1 MTKKE
6 AVKEEERNETLK
18 GETSLDLSIAPLD
31 TEWDGDQAKMD
42 MRIYSSPHPH
52 DLDNM
57 DWDKYAEGFF
67 YCDESE
73 KEKASSYKLPF
84 ALLMDG
90 ELVAVPQGIF
100 SAAAA
105 VQGARG
111 GVELP
116 EEAREEVKEKIAAYY
131 SRMDREAPF
140 VKHQGSLIP
149 NIKELKKID
158 PEFVSGS
165 GPEDAQIVF
174 VAASPSAL
182 EVIRESPLVGP
193 TGKIFNDVFLKSL
206 DVDRSRVRILYAVP
220 IHLKDEDGKDRSPT
234 AKEFEIWR
242 PWVDAQIE
250 KHETVIALGKIS
262 KTLIGDAATFALPHP
277 RALLLFGNSGEVD
290 RKTRAI
296 KKQLSENKIAKSV
309 KLNIV
314 KANDDKKL
322 VYGIVLEPDTTDLQ
336 MDVIDKNEIE
346 TAAHEF
352 MKSFRVV
359 GDNHNAIA
367 KASVVESYIAP
378 TDGEMNGKPYTA
390 GSWIM
395 AVKVDDDQMW
405 EALKG
410 GDYTGFS
417 IGGSAERVG
426 L

>member
-6 AVKEEERNETLK
+6 TVKEEDQKVETEK
-18 GETSLDLSIAPLD
+18 TETSLELKIAPMD
-31 TEWDGDQAKMD
+31 TEWAGDAARQQ
-42 MRIYSSPHPH
+42 MRERATDPEG
-52 DLDNM
+52 NV
-57 DWDKYAEGFF
+57 DWDKYGEGFF
-67 YCDESE
+67 YCDEGDP
-73 KEKASSYKLPF
+73 EKAASYKLPF
-84 ALLMDG
+84 ATVING

-105 VQGARG
+105 MQGARG
-111 GVELP
+111 GVDLP
-116 EEAREEVKEKIAAYY
+116 DGDRDAVKEKIMEYY
-131 SRMDREAPF
+131 LRMDREPPF
-140 VKHQGSLIP
+140 TKSEEGLIP
-149 NIKELKKID
+149 DLAALHKSD
-158 PEFVSGS
+158 PAFLAPS
-165 GPEDAQIVF
+165 GPSTAPIVF

-182 EVIRESPLVGP
+182 EVIRSSPLVGP
-193 TGKIFNDVFLKSL
+193 TGKVFRDVFLKSL
-206 DVDRSRVRILYAVP
+206 GVDRSNVRIIYSVP
-220 IHLKDEDGKDRSPT
+220 LHLTDEEGRDRSPT
-234 AKEFEIWR
+234 AKEFEVWR
-242 PWVDAQIE
+242 PWVENEIK
-250 KHETVIALGKIS
+250 KHETVVALGKIS
-262 KTLIGDAATFALPHP
+262 KTLIGDAASFTLPHP

-309 KLNIV
+309 RLHIV
-314 KANDDKKL
+314 KANEEKKL
-322 VYGIVLEPDTTDLQ
+322 VYGIVLEPETTDLQ
-336 MDVIDKNEIE
+336 MDVIGKSEIE

-352 MKSFRVV
+352 LKSFRVV

-417 IGGSAERVG
+417 IGGSAERVE